1 MALNLKRK
9 KISQK
14 YHKNQH
20 KQTNI
25 LVQVCDKAQFLI
37 NNFKAMVSNHK
48 ATISIIFE
56 QWLKIIHVQRL
67 TNAYTAYRAIFA
79 AWNFGSLYT

>member
-25 LVQVCDKAQFLI
+25 LVQVCDKAQFHI
-37 NNFKAMVSNHK
+37 NNFKTGN
-48 ATISIIFE
+48 ISR
-56 QWLKIIHVQRL
+56 QWFQITKQPSPL
-67 TNAYTAYRAIFA
+67 
-79 AWNFGSLYT
+79 SLNND

>member
-1 MALNLKRK
+1 MALNFKRK

-37 NNFKAMVSNHK
+37 NNFKTGQHFKAMVSNHK

-56 QWLKIIHVQRL
+56 Q
-67 TNAYTAYRAIFA
+67 
-79 AWNFGSLYT
+79 